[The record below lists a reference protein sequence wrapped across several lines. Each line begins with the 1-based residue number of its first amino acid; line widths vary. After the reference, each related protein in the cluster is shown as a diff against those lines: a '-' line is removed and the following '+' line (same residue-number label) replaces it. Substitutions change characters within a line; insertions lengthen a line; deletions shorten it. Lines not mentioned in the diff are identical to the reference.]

1 MKNRTCFRGD
11 VYLADLGQGIGS
23 EQSGVRPVVILQN
36 DLGNQ
41 HSPTVIIAPITKQ
54 RAGKEALPA
63 HCLIGPE
70 SGLRLPSVI
79 LLEQLRTIDKCRL
92 RVHLGRLGEKQL
104 PAINAA
110 IAISLGLRGSYE

>member
-1 MKNRTCFRGD
+1 MKTELASGGD

-54 RAGKEALPA
+54 RGRQGSAAGTLPDW
-63 HCLIGPE
+63 PRE
-70 SGLRLPSVI
+70 RLAAAPSVI

-92 RVHLGRLGEKQL
+92 RVHLGRLGEKQF

-110 IAISLGLRGSYE
+110 IAHQPGPARVV

>member
-1 MKNRTCFRGD
+1 MTGGCWYFVNGRSRSHEKQNMLPGRC
-11 VYLADLGQGIGS
+11 V
-23 EQSGVRPVVILQN
+23 SG
-36 DLGNQ
+36 
-41 HSPTVIIAPITKQ
+41 
-54 RAGKEALPA
+54 GKEALPA

-104 PAINAA
+104 LAINAA